1 MIGGRGGVEIAP
13 IPGPI
18 GGIIGGGINN
28 GGGAEDGGKFEL
40 SLSRRLP
47 VSASGT
53 SGLIISGVGWLE
65 FSLEYF
71 LIIMG

>member
-1 MIGGRGGVEIAP
+1 MIGGRGGVEIPP
-13 IPGPI
+13 IPNGV
-18 GGIIGGGINN
+18 IIGGGINN

-47 VSASGT
+47 GSATAT

-65 FSLEYF
+65 FSLEYS

>member
-13 IPGPI
+13 PIPI
-18 GGIIGGGINN
+18 GVIIGGGINN

-47 VSASGT
+47 VVSAT
-53 SGLIISGVGWLE
+53 SGLVISGAGWIE
-65 FSLEYF
+65 FSREKSLV
-71 LIIMG
+71 IMG

>member
-13 IPGPI
+13 PIPI
-18 GGIIGGGINN
+18 GVIIGGGINN

-47 VSASGT
+47 VSATAT
-53 SGLIISGVGWLE
+53 SGLNISGAGWLE
-65 FSLEYF
+65 FSREKSLV
-71 LIIMG
+71 IMG